1 MLRRA
6 HPRTKCRA
14 RQPMTWQYQR
24 AAADLQITLLE
35 SNSHDQ
41 LSQQGQPFLW
51 LFVCCLLCYCLSL
64 AMERQYFL
72 IRFYGVIMQNSETP
86 CPSCCDEV
94 LSTPYRSLRLN
105 LHPQY
110 KYSLQWHRLVL
121 KYNEARSTCPS
132 LKDP

>member
-6 HPRTKCRA
+6 HPRTKYRVQQLESV
-14 RQPMTWQYQR
+14 RFQLV
-24 AAADLQITLLE
+24 AADHQRVVLGN
-35 SNSHDQ
+35 NSHDQ
-41 LSQQGQPFLW
+41 LSQQGQPCLW
-51 LFVCCLLCYCLSL
+51 LFACCLLCYCLSL

-94 LSTPYRSLRLN
+94 LSTPYHSLRLN